1 MPSRGTKGGEPRTK
15 SLRISCE
22 RMGFTIFIFGRSV
35 NPDTKGDIPQL
46 KLRDWCIDVHSIQGM
61 KNTGDKMIMMK
72 MMTMNH
78 EIMMAK
84 YS

>member
-22 RMGFTIFIFGRSV
+22 RMGFTIFFFGRSV

-46 KLRDWCIDVHSIQGM
+46 KLRDRCIDVHSIQV
-61 KNTGDKMIMMK
+61 
-72 MMTMNH
+72 H
-78 EIMMAK
+78 EK
-84 YS
+84 YR